1 MVRIS
6 EGEIDQIESLEFWGL
21 IIALIAQL
29 FVGVSKF
36 QILEGESDQ
45 KGYPK

>member
-6 EGEIDQIESLEFWGL
+6 EGESDQIESLEFWDL
-21 IIALIAQL
+21 IIALITKL
-29 FVGVSKF
+29 FIGVSKF

-45 KGYPK
+45 NE